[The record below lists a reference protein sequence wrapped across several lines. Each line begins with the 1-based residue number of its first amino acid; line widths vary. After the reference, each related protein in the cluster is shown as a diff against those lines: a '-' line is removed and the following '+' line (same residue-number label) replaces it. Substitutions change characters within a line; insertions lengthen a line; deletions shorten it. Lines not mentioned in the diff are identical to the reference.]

1 MHTPLIPP
9 FPTHTHTHPGAL
21 TWSYQA
27 ASGAISPQSIAN
39 CVGSQSGSPS
49 THPAPLRVPSVHIYV
64 CVVWVF
70 VCMCVC
76 GCKQAKEHANI
87 SFARWQVNT
96 EVEVNAGRGGA
107 KWHWPKM
114 KWKARP
120 GEQTQ
125 QSNSHVCVA
134 VIGSP

>member
-1 MHTPLIPP
+1 MHTPS
-9 FPTHTHTHPGAL
+9 HTHTHPPRHTHLRGHIK
-21 TWSYQA
+21 QPVDK
-27 ASGAISPQSIAN
+27 SPEYCKLCRVAKRQSEHTPSPTSRAQCAYL
-39 CVGSQSGSPS
+39 CV
-49 THPAPLRVPSVHIYV
+49 
-64 CVVWVF
+64 C
-70 VCMCVC
+70 CVC

-125 QSNSHVCVA
+125 RSNSHVCVA